1 MWNIICGLNERP
13 YGLNAGTISKL
24 MKFANLINGFAM
36 KIEHETAFE
45 LASRVSSETGIIKEL
60 YNDRSPEGV
69 SRHENIQELL
79 NAIQDFTQIALE
91 EDRENK
97 LANYLEDVALL
108 TDHDNEKDEDR
119 NKVTMMTIHS
129 SKGLEFPYLYVVGM
143 EEELF
148 PSKLSTTSPHELEEE
163 RRLFYVALTRAQD
176 RVSLSFAKARYK
188 WGDMSY
194 PRPSR
199 FIKEIDPQ
207 YVDFTYEQEPE
218 FSGFGSRIS
227 ESDSSHERMEN
238 RTRFQ
243 QKKKPEMRPKLS
255 QTAPRIR
262 TANHTESNGKFEAS
276 DASTIQAGMQIEH
289 QRFGKGKV
297 LHLEGESP
305 NIKATVFFQNVG
317 QKQLLLKFAKL
328 KIV

>member
-1 MWNIICGLNERP
+1 
-13 YGLNAGTISKL
+13 L
-24 MKFANLINGFAM
+24 MKFATLVNGFAM
-36 KIEHETAFE
+36 KVEHESAFE
-45 LASRVSSETGIIKEL
+45 LASRVSNETGIIKEL

-119 NKVTMMTIHS
+119 DKISMMTIHS
-129 SKGLEFPYLYVVGM
+129 SKGLEFPYLYVVGL

-148 PSKLSTTSPHELEEE
+148 PSKLSIASPQELEEE

-176 RVSLSFAKARYK
+176 KVSISFAKARYK

-207 YVDFTYEQEPE
+207 YIDFSYEQEPE
-218 FSGFGSRIS
+218 FGNFGSRIS
-227 ESDSSHERMEN
+227 ESDGSHERMTSE
-238 RTRFQ
+238 TRFQ
-243 QKKKPEMRPKLS
+243 QKKKPGMRPKLS
-255 QTAPRIR
+255 QTSPRIKP
-262 TANHTESNGKFEAS
+262 ANNTESNGNFEAS
-276 DASTIQAGMQIEH
+276 DANTIQAGMHIEH

-297 LHLEGESP
+297 LHLEGEAP